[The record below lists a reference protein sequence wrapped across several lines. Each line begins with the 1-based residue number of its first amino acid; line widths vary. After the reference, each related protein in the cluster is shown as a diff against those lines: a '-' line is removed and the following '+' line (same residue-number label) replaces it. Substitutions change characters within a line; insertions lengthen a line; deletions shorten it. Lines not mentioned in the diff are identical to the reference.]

1 MLNLIAMRM
10 MKTTLLQT
18 ILLHR
23 PKMRTRVPG
32 KNEKVMMFILP
43 IHLRKDQAQDEVA
56 MDEAAVGKVAMD
68 EAAVDEVALD
78 AAAVD
83 AAAVDEAAVDEAAVG
98 EVDGGEAAVVNK
110 AKVEVEVE
118 VEEVKAFEAVLIEE
132 VKAGVQVQVVAAE
145 MDRVGV
151 LAEGTPILMNS
162 LVAATII
169 ATVVRDLSVLLSIQW
184 WRTYA
189 TTKSRRKSSWKR
201 RRHRTYFQTIFT
213 GDT

>member
-1 MLNLIAMRM
+1 MLNLISMMM
-10 MKTTLLQT
+10 MKTKLLRMRV
-18 ILLHR
+18 LLHR
-23 PKMRTRVPG
+23 PKKRTRISG

-43 IHLRKDQAQDEVA
+43 IHLRKDQAPVEVSGAAVDEV
-56 MDEAAVGKVAMD
+56 VMD
-68 EAAVDEVALD
+68 EAAVDEVA
-78 AAAVD
+78 VD
-83 AAAVDEAAVDEAAVG
+83 
-98 EVDGGEAAVVNK
+98 EVDGDEVAVVNK
-110 AKVEVEVE
+110 ANVLVE
-118 VEEVKAFEAVLIEE
+118 VEEVKAVEAVLIEEE
-132 VKAGVQVQVVAAE
+132 VKAGVQVQVVVE

-151 LAEGTPILMNS
+151 LAAGTPILMNS
-162 LVAATII
+162 LVAATMI

>member
-132 VKAGVQVQVVAAE
+132 VKAGVQVQVVAE